1 MTYKKYEEDFK
12 RKIVKLHLE
21 GHSVAALSN
30 IHNISHTSIYT
41 WLKKQKKS
49 ELQNEKISLEI
60 SKENERLKKEVAIL
74 KQAMTILATK

>member
-21 GHSVAALSN
+21 GHSVAELSN
-30 IHNISHTSIYT
+30 THNISHTSIST
-41 WLKKQKKS
+41 WIKEQKKS
-49 ELQNEKISLEI
+49 DLQNKKGTLEI

>member
-21 GHSVAALSN
+21 GHSVAALSST
-30 IHNISHTSIYT
+30 HNISHTSIYK
-41 WLKKQKKS
+41 WINNQKKS
-49 ELQNEKISLEI
+49 ELQNEKVTLEI
-60 SKENERLKKEVAIL
+60 SKENERLKKEVDIL